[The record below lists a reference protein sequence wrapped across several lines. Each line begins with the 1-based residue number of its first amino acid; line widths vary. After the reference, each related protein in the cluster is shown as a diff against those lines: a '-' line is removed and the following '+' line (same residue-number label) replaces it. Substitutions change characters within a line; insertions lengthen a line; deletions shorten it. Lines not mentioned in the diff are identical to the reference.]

1 LRGLCYYDAGSRSF
15 YTSKK
20 AIRTPEDLEG
30 LKIRVMNNQMAIN
43 MVNSMGGSATP
54 LAYGELYTAIQQGVV
69 DGAENNPPSF
79 VSSNHYEISSFTWT
93 EEFARFSLIWLTI
106 LGAAYLN
113 GTQEHLSMDF
123 LYQKFSESNQ
133 RKASILIEVLVFL
146 FALIVMVIGGL
157 NLVYTTLHLE
167 QLSGTLRIPLGYV
180 YAIMP
185 FSGFLIMCFSVY
197 HISKILKNKIN
208 N

>member
-1 LRGLCYYDAGSRSF
+1 MSTSTNVFNKVSKFLEWAMIIIFALLVLDVLFQVFSR
-15 YTSKK
+15 YILGT
-20 AIRTPEDLEG
+20 
-30 LKIRVMNNQMAIN
+30 
-43 MVNSMGGSATP
+43 
-54 LAYGELYTAIQQGVV
+54 
-69 DGAENNPPSF
+69 
-79 VSSNHYEISSFTWT
+79 SFTWT

-113 GTQEHLSMDF
+113 GKREHLSMDF
-123 LYQKFSESNQ
+123 LYEKFSVTNK
-133 RKASILIEVLVFL
+133 RKVSILIEVFIFL
-146 FALIVMVIGGL
+146 FALIVMVVGGL

-185 FSGFLIMCFSVY
+185 ISGLLIMCFSIY
-197 HISKILKNKIN
+197 HISNLYSNKIN